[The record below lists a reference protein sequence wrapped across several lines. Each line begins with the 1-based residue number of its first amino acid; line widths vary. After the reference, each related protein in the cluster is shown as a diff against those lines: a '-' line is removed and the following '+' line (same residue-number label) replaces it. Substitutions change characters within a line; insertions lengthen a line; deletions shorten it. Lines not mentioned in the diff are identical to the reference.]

1 MAKNYIPALNYDF
14 LTPFYDLFAE
24 VLGYGKK
31 QRNKVIDL
39 LGLKPDEKLLDVGC
53 GTGTLLLLAKKRFP
67 EIEMAGVDIDKKVL
81 DIARKKFAEENL
93 TIKFVETGAQKLPFP
108 NSHFTVVVST
118 LIFHHLPTKIKKSA
132 IREIY
137 RVLKKNGRFLL
148 ADFGKKQ
155 GFILPLLNFVTKIF
169 KLPEHE
175 TLQDNLNGLNT
186 VFMTD
191 AGFYIK
197 EIAPRYRGIQF
208 LLATRK

>member
-53 GTGTLLLLAKKRFP
+53 GTGKLLLLAKKRFP